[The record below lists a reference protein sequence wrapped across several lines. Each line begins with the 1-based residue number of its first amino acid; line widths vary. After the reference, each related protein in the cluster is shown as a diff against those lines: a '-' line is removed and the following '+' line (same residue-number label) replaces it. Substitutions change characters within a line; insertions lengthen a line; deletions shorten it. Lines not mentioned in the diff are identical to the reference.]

1 MRLGRNFTN
10 LLEYEY
16 LTDEEKKKFDAG
28 DLKVADMDALAQ
40 GRFKRDLV
48 RQIEVADEVN
58 LRHIEIDGGIPNP
71 YLEMSDQELEKAKQ
85 AAIDH
90 DVTLSLH
97 LPYTFVADSTCSF
110 QEEDR
115 KIACEYLRD
124 YIDVAE
130 KLDCDY
136 CVMHPGT
143 VPFYQAEGKYLD
155 RMEEMLTRS
164 LKELGAYTQER
175 DMLLHLE
182 NNTAFDVGFV
192 TVEEIYPV
200 MDEVRE
206 EGIDVRLCF
215 DLAHTFTQVET
226 SDEIPDPPEKAYR
239 DLPEDLLYALHV
251 GDYVPE
257 EQLFHPPIHQE
268 RGKMKRENFVN
279 MAKIFEDKGVEVVI
293 IETAVRDREDLI
305 NGYDIM
311 AEETAFLA
319 DIFNR

>member
-16 LTDEEKKKFDAG
+16 LTEEEKEKFNAKE
-28 DLKVADMDALAQ
+28 LKVADMDALAQ
-40 GRFKRDLV
+40 IRFKRDLV
-48 RQIEVADEVN
+48 RQIEVADEVG
-58 LRHIEIDGGIPNP
+58 LKHVEIDGGIPNP
-71 YLEMSDQELEKAKQ
+71 YLQMPDDELAEARAL
-85 AAIDH
+85 AADKNI
-90 DVTLSLH
+90 TLSLH

-115 KIACEYLRD
+115 KQACD
-124 YIDVAE
+124 YMKKYIEVAD
-130 KLDCDY
+130 KLDCTY

-143 VPFYQAEGKYLD
+143 VPFYQADGKYLD
-155 RMEEMLTRS
+155 IMEEMLIRS
-164 LKELGAYTQER
+164 FKELGAYCNDR

-192 TVEEIYPV
+192 TLEEIYPV
-200 MDEVRE
+200 MESVRD

-226 SDEIPDPPEKAYR
+226 SDEIPEPPEKAYR
-239 DLPEDLLYALHV
+239 DLPDEYLYSLHV

-279 MAKIFEDKGVEVVI
+279 MAEIFEEKGVEVAI
-293 IETAVRDREDLI
+293 IETAVRDREDLV
-305 NGYDIM
+305 NGYDLM

>member
-16 LTDEEKKKFDAG
+16 LTEDEKDKFLEG

-40 GRFKRDLV
+40 SRFKKDLV
-48 RQIEVADEVN
+48 RQIEVADEVD
-58 LRHIEIDGGIPNP
+58 LRHVEIDGGIPNP
-71 YLEMSDQELEKAKQ
+71 YLDMSDEELARAREVSEER
-85 AAIDH
+85 

-115 KIACEYLRD
+115 QLACDYLKK
-124 YIDVAE
+124 YIDVAD
-130 KLDCDY
+130 KLGCTY

-155 RMEEMLTRS
+155 IMEDMLIRS
-164 LKELGAYTQER
+164 LKDLGAYCNDK

-192 TVEEIYPV
+192 TTDEIYPV
-200 MDEVRE
+200 MDEVRS

-215 DLAHTFTQVET
+215 DLAHTFTQVDS

-239 DLPEDLLYALHV
+239 DLPEDLLYSLHI

-257 EQLFHPPIHQE
+257 DQLFHPPIHQE
-268 RGKMKRENFVN
+268 RGKMKKENFEN
-279 MAKIFEDKGVEVVI
+279 MAEIFENKGVEVVI

-311 AEETAFLA
+311 AEETAFLS